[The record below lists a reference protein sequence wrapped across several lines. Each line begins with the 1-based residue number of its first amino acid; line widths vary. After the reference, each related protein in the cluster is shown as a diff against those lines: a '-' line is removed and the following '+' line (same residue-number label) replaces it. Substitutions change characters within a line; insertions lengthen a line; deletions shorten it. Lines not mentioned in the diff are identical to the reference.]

1 MARPITEADLHPHLL
16 ARMEQRGVTKA
27 EIDRAVN
34 EGWDAADAK
43 PGTSAKT
50 IVLPYQQEWEEE
62 WYAGK
67 KVTVYYKAAS
77 EGMTLLTVK
86 ARCGREFPRR

>member
-1 MARPITEADLHPHLL
+1 MARPITEADFRPHLL

-43 PGTSAKT
+43 PGHLRRPSSCPTSRSGRGSGTRRKKS
-50 IVLPYQQEWEEE
+50 PYTTK
-62 WYAGK
+62 GRP
-67 KVTVYYKAAS
+67 KA
-77 EGMTLLTVK
+77 
-86 ARCGREFPRR
+86 